1 MRTAPG
7 PSSGSTLGLPQ
18 AVFMERMNKVSTT
31 FHDHHPHR
39 LWGSGRDVCVFMIRN
54 WKLTFYCVWFV
65 YSIPYYHRFSQTEF
79 FGFICPTIVDKTIV
93 VIWN

>member
-18 AVFMERMNKVSTT
+18 AVFMDRMNKVIPT

-39 LWGSGRDVCVFMIRN
+39 LWGSGRDVCVYLIRN
-54 WKLTFYCVWFV
+54 WKLTFIVCGLFILYHITTGFPIFWFHL
-65 YSIPYYHRFSQTEF
+65 PKN
-79 FGFICPTIVDKTIV
+79 GPTKT
-93 VIWN
+93 